1 MLQVARL
8 APTLLAEAAPLVAR
22 FLHEQFDEDGGARNR
37 GGKSD
42 LYYTA
47 FALDGLVALR
57 EELPVERVRPYLEQ
71 YGTGEEL
78 DLVHKACLVR
88 CWAALDQ
95 GWPSEDFRGRMI
107 AEFERHRSADGGYAK
122 DPCQASGTLYDAF
135 LALGVYQD
143 VGATVP
149 EPQALAASF
158 ELLRTKDGAYAN
170 AQSLAWGTT
179 PSTAAAVAVLV
190 QLGLPVP
197 PEVGPW
203 LLAQQHEKGGFKAMP
218 EAPIPDLLSTATA
231 LHALGYL
238 ELGIGERG
246 QHALDFMDSLWSGRG
261 FYGHWSDDDLDCEY
275 AFYALLALGH
285 LSL

>member
-8 APTLLAEAAPLVAR
+8 APTLLAEAAPLVAG
-22 FLHEQFDEDGGARNR
+22 FLLEQFDEDGGAKGRS
-37 GGKSD
+37 GKSD

-57 EELPVERVRPYLEQ
+57 AELPLERVRAYLAAF
-71 YGTGEEL
+71 GLGEDL
-78 DLVHKACLVR
+78 DLVHRACLVR
-88 CWAALDQ
+88 CWAALGQ
-95 GWPSEDFRGRMI
+95 GWPS
-107 AEFERHRSADGGYAK
+107 AEFVGHTLARFEACRSADGGYGK
-122 DPCQASGTLYDAF
+122 EPGQANGTLYDAF

-143 VGATVP
+143 VGASIPDP
-149 EPQALAASF
+149 EALAASF
-158 ELLRTKDGAYAN
+158 ELLRTRDGGYAN
-170 AQSLAWGTT
+170 ARSLAWGTT
-179 PSTAAAVAVLV
+179 PSTAAAVAVLG

-203 LLAQQHEKGGFKAMP
+203 LLAQQHVKGGFKAMP

-231 LHALGYL
+231 LHALSYL
-238 ELGIGERG
+238 EQPIGECRE
-246 QHALDFMDSLWSGRG
+246 ASLDFVDTLWSGRG
-261 FYGHWSDDDLDCEY
+261 FYGHWSDDVLDCEY